1 MCRVDGHGLNEMCS
15 FGVEPDG
22 NDDEFGEFKVWG
34 CADEFRCGPER
45 RREVLHDAR
54 DVGVG
59 DNFELLVERY
69 GASGV
74 RYGLIYE

>member
-1 MCRVDGHGLNEMCS
+1 MCGVDSHGLDKLRS
-15 FGVEPDG
+15 LGVEPDG

-34 CADEFRCGPER
+34 SADEFRCGPER

-54 DVGVG
+54 DVVVG
-59 DNFELLVERY
+59 DNFELFVERY

>member
-1 MCRVDGHGLNEMCS
+1 MCS

-22 NDDEFGEFKVWG
+22 NDDEFGKFKVWR
-34 CADEFRCGPER
+34 CADEFGCGPER

-54 DVGVG
+54 DVSVG
-59 DNFELLVERY
+59 DNFELLVEGY

>member
-1 MCRVDGHGLNEMCS
+1 MRRVDGHRLNEVCS

-22 NDDEFGEFKVWG
+22 NDDEFGKFEVWR

-54 DVGVG
+54 DVSVG
-59 DNFELLVERY
+59 DNFELFVERY

-74 RYGLIYE
+74 RYGLIHE